1 MKTYLLVTAG
11 LAGLVFL
18 AACTASRAGYESAPS
33 TVSPTDGKCEVRDY
47 PELVV
52 ASTGDASSSGRDGGF
67 MRLFR
72 YISGQNERS
81 EKIAMTT
88 PVFMGANGEEGKMS
102 FVVPSDVA
110 KKGAPSPKAS
120 DVKVETIPAGRWAV
134 LRFSGNASPKSE
146 AAALADLRAWM
157 SQNKLSSSGKPVFA
171 YFDPPWTPG
180 PMRRNEVMLPL
191 PATVPAKP

>member
-1 MKTYLLVTAG
+1 
-11 LAGLVFL
+11 
-18 AACTASRAGYESAPS
+18 
-33 TVSPTDGKCEVRDY
+33 
-47 PELVV
+47 
-52 ASTGDASSSGRDGGF
+52 
-67 MRLFR
+67 
-72 YISGQNERS
+72 
-81 EKIAMTT
+81 
-88 PVFMGANGEEGKMS
+88 MS

-110 KKGAPSPKAS
+110 KKGAPSPKAN

-146 AAALADLRAWM
+146 AAALADLRTWM

-191 PATVPAKP
+191 PATIPAKP